1 MQYTVI
7 CPNSE
12 DNLAYFK
19 INCST
24 FVVDTQKLKEIT
36 GDNILQPSYNFD
48 INQIKDLADTSF
60 LSMSD
65 NFQKTDDNLPKIDKN
80 GIYYDITDD
89 EFTDESSS
97 EDSEYENE
105 DEIIEDEYRNN
116 MKIISEI
123 KKEHKL
129 FDFTNIIYVIILE
142 INDVKYI
149 KHGYT
154 YKLYDCL
161 TKLFSQLHSEY
172 DKVIFKELVGLFRL
186 DSVKENFNVSRRK
199 LCIKFG
205 TEKCLEKRF
214 STEDNPSYYQ
224 NYLKYSKDHLNNIV
238 LIDYSVYC
246 DLIYINHQFME
257 E

>member
-12 DNLAYFK
+12 DNLAYCK

-48 INQIKDLADTSF
+48 ITQIKDLADTLF

-65 NFQKTDDNLPKIDKN
+65 NFQKIDNEQPKIDKN

-186 DSVKENFNVSRRK
+186 DNLKENFNVSRRK

-224 NYLKYSKDHLNNIV
+224 NYLKYSKDYLNNIV